1 MPAAVDVRPQK
12 WADDVTVL
20 FDNGTYSVV
29 SGTYHDDDDGYIHVL
44 GERWNG
50 GEAHPGFPNQGGYP
64 TFHVVPDFLAVPV
77 LHGLLD
83 ELSRRPLIANANEF
97 AQRIVHEL
105 ETQFTAVRAAA
116 A

>member
-1 MPAAVDVRPQK
+1 MPAAIDVHPQK
-12 WADDVTVL
+12 WADDLTVL

-29 SGTYHDDDDGYIHVL
+29 SGTYHDDDGDIHAL

-50 GEAHPGFPNQGGYP
+50 NDGHPGFPNQGGNSI
-64 TFHVVPDFLAVPV
+64 FHVVPNFLAVSV

-83 ELSRRPLIANANEF
+83 ELSRRPSANRNEF
-97 AQRIVHEL
+97 MERIIHEL
-105 ETQFTAVRAAA
+105 ETQHGGTLAAA